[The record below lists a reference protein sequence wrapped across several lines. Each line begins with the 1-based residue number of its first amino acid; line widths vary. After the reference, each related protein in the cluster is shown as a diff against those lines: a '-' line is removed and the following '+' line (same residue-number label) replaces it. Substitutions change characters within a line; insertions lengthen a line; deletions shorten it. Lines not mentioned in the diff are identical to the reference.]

1 MERWIL
7 IVCYERPELT
17 DLHGGWQKEGIFVCT
32 VTDVR
37 EATGELLGDTDYL
50 LVIIFSDGQEYL
62 SSLELIRGLTKAPV
76 LVVNRRYD
84 STTKTVAI
92 KAGADEYIK
101 WTENYL
107 EETIASGLALIR
119 RYTELNQ
126 TKQSSNTI
134 SRGTLFINVD
144 YHKVFVNSQEI
155 DFSRYEFKLLC
166 VLAASPGRVFTNE
179 QLYLDVWGEDYIRDA
194 DNGLHSCLNRIRRK
208 LEDADCTTCRIENLR
223 GVGYRFIQNN
233 MILRNQEENNGHE
246 RL

>member
-179 QLYLDVWGEDYIRDA
+179 QLYLDVWGEDYIRYERQLEKQLKLQKR
-194 DNGLHSCLNRIRRK
+194 GELSYPLIRI
-208 LEDADCTTCRIENLR
+208 
-223 GVGYRFIQNN
+223 
-233 MILRNQEENNGHE
+233 
-246 RL
+246 